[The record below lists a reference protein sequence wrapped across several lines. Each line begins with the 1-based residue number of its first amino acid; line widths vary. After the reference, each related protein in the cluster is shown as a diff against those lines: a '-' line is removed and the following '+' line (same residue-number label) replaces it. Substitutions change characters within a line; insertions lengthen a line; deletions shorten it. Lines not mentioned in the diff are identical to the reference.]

1 MRLQDYMLL
10 LLLGG
15 AILLYFIKQRRR
27 PQKSRV
33 KRENTQLSRRE
44 QAAYRKLQDK
54 GYKLE
59 EIHPEIPVTLAAE
72 QKRKEFSW
80 EGNFSVSKRGKIYLV
95 KVVKGDGSLA
105 SAGLR
110 RELLLD
116 YLVFQPAGMFLYDG
130 EKEQLQ
136 ELNLFFEDG
145 SGGGGR
151 EKLLVRISLIILII
165 VGLALLYR
173 LVF

>member
-1 MRLQDYMLL
+1 MRLQDYLLL

-15 AILLYFIKQRRR
+15 AALFYFIRQRRK
-27 PQKSRV
+27 PQKSRA

-44 QAAYRKLQDK
+44 QAAFRKLQDR

-59 EIHPEIPVTLAAE
+59 EIHPTIPVVIAAD
-72 QKRKEFSW
+72 QKKKEFTW
-80 EGNFSVSKRGKIYLV
+80 EGNFSVSKGGKIYLV
-95 KVVKGDGSLA
+95 KVVKTDGSLA

-110 RELLLD
+110 REILLD
-116 YLVFQPAGMFLYDG
+116 YLVFQPTGLFLYDG

-136 ELNLFFEDG
+136 QLNLSFDSG
-145 SGGGGR
+145 IGGGQER
-151 EKLLVRISLIILII
+151 LLVRISLIILIL

>member
-1 MRLQDYMLL
+1 MRPQDYLLL

-15 AILLYFIKQRRR
+15 AYLLYFLKQRRK
-27 PQKSRV
+27 PQKSRA
-33 KRENTQLSRRE
+33 KRENIQLSRRE
-44 QAAYRKLQDK
+44 QAAFRKLQDR

-72 QKRKEFSW
+72 QKKKEFTW
-80 EGNFSVSKRGKIYLV
+80 EGNFSVSRRGKIYLV

-136 ELNLFFEDG
+136 ELDLLFETG
-145 SGGGGR
+145 SGGGK